1 MFHPRTKAVDTQLV
15 HFSFAFPNCPLSPA
29 GGCKDR
35 CVPLM
40 GMSPW
45 KNYLSHE
52 LAASSTGGNPTSQ
65 RLGLQTLTAS
75 SLLADSFCARAWGA
89 GEPPQ
94 LALAAI
100 PTCSEGPREGEWRRS
115 CGERWTPPPDPQM

>member
-1 MFHPRTKAVDTQLV
+1 MFHPRTKAVATQLV

-29 GGCKDR
+29 GGCKDW

-40 GMSPW
+40 GMSPQ
-45 KNYLSHE
+45 KNCFSHE

-65 RLGLQTLTAS
+65 RLGLQTLAAT

-94 LALAAI
+94 LALEAS
-100 PTCSEGPREGEWRRS
+100 PHLQRR
-115 CGERWTPPPDPQM
+115 PQGGRVEAQLW